1 MPIAQV
7 IKRMWAYIKEN
18 MLQDPTNKQMIRCD
32 EKLAKIVPTGKF
44 RGFNL
49 TKKLKKHMNI
59 PEQISETKDDTPKA
73 TPRKPCWTAKQKKE
87 VKARKKEL
95 NGKMKEEVKP
105 SAEEYVELSSDDAL
119 LKIDIKEECGKKE
132 VRKRKQEDSLS
143 EFPPKMELK
152 EEMKEELETS
162 VRDLLESLSSA
173 GGLKEEY
180 SERETKRCKQEISLG
195 NLEIKKE
202 SVINVKEEAKE
213 ITEGNLE
220 IKKEFVINVKEE
232 AEEIT
237 EEDSEPSSDAR
248 SVK

>member
-1 MPIAQV
+1 
-7 IKRMWAYIKEN
+7 
-18 MLQDPTNKQMIRCD
+18 MIRCD

-105 SAEEYVELSSDDAL
+105 SAKEYVKLSSDDAL
-119 LKIDIKEECGKKE
+119 LEIETKEEYSE
-132 VRKRKQEDSLS
+132 REIRKRKQEVSFN
-143 EFPPKMELK
+143 EFSPKMELK
-152 EEMKEELETS
+152 EEIKEEPKES
-162 VRDLLESLSSA
+162 AGDLLGSFSSA

-180 SERETKRCKQEISLG
+180 SERETKRCKQEIPLG

-237 EEDSEPSSDAR
+237 EEDSEPFSDAR
-248 SVK
+248 STK